1 MLYRHVVGWIGRIV
15 VDVSVGEDVEG
26 RGELIDQG
34 LPPRGHPLSQY
45 WVIYTLSEMN
55 KPKNS

>member
-45 WVIYTLSEMN
+45 RVIYPLSEMN